1 MSTKALFWALE
12 QRIPMGPKATLIM
25 LADWYNTH
33 ENAAWPKIDQLA
45 EKVGCSRRSVQY
57 HLDWLEQQSLVVKE
71 KQIRNGRQI
80 QNRYRLPVG
89 VMAFQ
94 GVQYLH
100 GGGAESA
107 QPGCKDC
114 IPINTIK
121 DTLKNTINCGE
132 PQETDLK
139 ISDVLSKTKKSRAE
153 ILEKFKPT
161 PKGCA
166 DLWRD
171 CRANASSDN
180 GFAAELLVKEFS
192 MLNKTRKRVGD
203 EFPNIVWNC
212 MENWI
217 DFTKHA
223 ESTAGAFNCPIN
235 PSVPFFVKFIE
246 AAADFSVKD
255 DTTYGVK
262 LSAPETLTKPIEK
275 EQTTTEVTSI
285 DDILAIGE
293 EFDL

>member
-12 QRIPMGPKATLIM
+12 QKIPGGPKSVLIH

-33 ENAAWPKIDQLA
+33 EDAAWPKHEQIA
-45 EKVGCSRRSVQY
+45 EKAGWDRRTVQR
-57 HLDWLEQQSLVVKE
+57 HIEWLVEHGLVVKE
-71 KQIRNGRQI
+71 KQIRGGRQV
-80 QNRYRLPVG
+80 QNKYRLPVSA
-89 VMAFQ
+89 MAFQ
-94 GVQYLH
+94 GGQFDAARVDSLTQQ
-100 GGGAESA
+100 GGQFDA
-107 QPGCKDC
+107 
-114 IPINTIK
+114 PINTIK
-121 DTLKNTINCGE
+121 DTIKNTINCGE